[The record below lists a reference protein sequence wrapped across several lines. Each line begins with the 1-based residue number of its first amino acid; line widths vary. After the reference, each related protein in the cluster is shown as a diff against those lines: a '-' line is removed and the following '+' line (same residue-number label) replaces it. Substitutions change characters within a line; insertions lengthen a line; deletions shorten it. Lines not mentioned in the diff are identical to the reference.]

1 MAFASAAQSLRDS
14 VNAIFDRSES
24 NHEYSGSNLQP
35 SENNSVVDMVVEAK
49 QKERRFLKEVIQR
62 VVDQYCQIM
71 EIQELNRS
79 QLEKENV
86 RLVFELR
93 DAKAQI
99 DINEA
104 DAKLFAN
111 KFKLQNRD
119 IEEKNRKINIFRKNQ
134 EELVIQLEKCGDYYF
149 LLKHKTRDSVES
161 LLKEIS
167 DLSVELRIAH
177 HVLEAQSYTDG
188 FIAQAAIPVFAAPD
202 EKYVMLMKVPEQQE
216 SIELMKFIQSQL
228 IDYADIVSSISGELR
243 KAQCYE
249 EDIRSLTEDRNQLKK
264 ELFFQNHH
272 VSVLHELKLEMEEE
286 LKEIGQSQQT
296 QFALNAE
303 LHAQINSL
311 RLELHQKNH
320 EVRALNGE
328 IKNLKEE
335 KDDRKQAMK
344 ALEGKNKE
352 LREKLRDV
360 KSEFDEFMDAKL
372 KVLASELRV
381 QIKEEYKILS
391 TKFMKKCEARAEEIC
406 NGAIQVA
413 EKCEFLQK
421 AFLEKISVTCNQ
433 IDDRATEILNTKAGD
448 DSDLRFDVMGRELEL
463 AQKSFEKLQQE
474 YEQIA
479 EYYQTSESN
488 CKILA
493 LELSEVKKQLHDCV
507 TQSDEYNQE
516 LGEAR
521 RIISQ
526 NLNLRVLLTKNMELE
541 KALEKSLIKQNKL
554 KDIIDHMR
562 KATPEKL
569 EKYREARQ
577 SHLQEAV
584 KEASKLLHEVE
595 QIEVGGMDV
604 GYVLGSMRLPAE
616 DTQPAAK
623 LTSRG
628 KRGGRR

>member
-1 MAFASAAQSLRDS
+1 MEKPLEMAFASAAQSLRDS
-14 VNAIFDRSES
+14 VNSIFDRSES
-24 NHEYSGSNLQP
+24 NHDFPGANLQP
-35 SENNSVVDMVVEAK
+35 NENISVADIIEAK
-49 QKERRFLKEVIQR
+49 QKERLFLKEIIKR

-79 QLEKENV
+79 QLEKENL
-86 RLVFELR
+86 RLCFELR

-99 DINEA
+99 DLYEL
-104 DAKLFAN
+104 DAKRYAE
-111 KFKLQNRD
+111 KFEFQKREIQAKYM
-119 IEEKNRKINIFRKNQ
+119 EINTFRRNQ
-134 EELVIQLEKCGDYYF
+134 EELVFQLEKCEEGYF

-167 DLSVELRIAH
+167 DLSVEFRVAH

-228 IDYADIVSSISGELR
+228 IDYADIVSSISVELR

-249 EDIRSLTEDRNQLKK
+249 EDIRSLTEDRDQLKK

-272 VSVLHELKLEMEEE
+272 VSVLQEMKLEMEEE

-320 EVRALNGE
+320 EVRVLNGE

-352 LREKLRDV
+352 LRERLRDV
-360 KSEFDEFMDAKL
+360 DIND
-372 KVLASELRV
+372 LASKLRG

-421 AFLEKISVTCNQ
+421 DFRERSAVICKQ
-433 IDDRATEILNTKAGD
+433 IDDRATEIMNTKAGD
-448 DSDLRFDVMGRELEL
+448 DSDIRFDVMGKELEL
-463 AQKSFEKLQQE
+463 AQKSFEELEQK
-474 YEQIA
+474 YEEIA

-493 LELSEVKKQLHDCV
+493 LELSEVKKQLHDSV
-507 TQSDEYNQE
+507 TKSDEYQQE
-516 LGEAR
+516 VNAAR
-521 RIISQ
+521 ATLAKDM
-526 NLNLRVLLTKNMELE
+526 NLSVQLQKNIELQ
-541 KALEKSLIKQNKL
+541 KALQESLRKEKQLR
-554 KDIIDHMR
+554 DIIQHMR
-562 KATPEKL
+562 EAKATPEKL
-569 EKYREARQ
+569 EKHREARQ
-577 SHLQEAV
+577 SHLKEAV
-584 KEASKLLHEVE
+584 KEAGKLLNDIE
-595 QIEVGGMDV
+595 QIEVGGKEF